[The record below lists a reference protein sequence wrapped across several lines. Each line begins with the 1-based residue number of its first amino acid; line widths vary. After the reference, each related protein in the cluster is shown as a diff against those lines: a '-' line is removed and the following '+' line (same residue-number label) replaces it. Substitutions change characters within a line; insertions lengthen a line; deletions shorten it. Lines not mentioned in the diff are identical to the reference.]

1 MEIGVSE
8 IGPSEIGLG
17 SLVVDAAAGS
27 GMAMVIAALDGD
39 HAYCV
44 ATDARKSVRQWRHCS
59 SLRRA
64 GRDVSQRA
72 SGQSGRG

>member
-8 IGPSEIGLG
+8 IGSSEIGLG
-17 SLVVDAAAGS
+17 SLGGDAVAGS

-44 ATDARKSVRQWRHCS
+44 STDARKSVRQWRHCS
-59 SLRRA
+59 TLRRA
-64 GRDVSQRA
+64 GWAPSQRA